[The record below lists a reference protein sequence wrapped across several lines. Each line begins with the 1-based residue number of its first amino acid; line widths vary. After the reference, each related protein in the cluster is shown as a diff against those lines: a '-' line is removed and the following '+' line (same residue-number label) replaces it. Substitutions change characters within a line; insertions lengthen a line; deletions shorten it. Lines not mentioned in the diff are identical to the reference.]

1 MIGSKKSAIALSI
14 VCLLGSTSPV
24 FAQLSS
30 GVDPL
35 DEIGSPHSKIVDIDI
50 VTNSPTL
57 RSQSPIQQPQASS
70 SAWHSSG
77 AVEATAVPQQNGM
90 AQYNTFSA
98 DTNQYRASTTAPA
111 AGSTLAQGA
120 GKQPI
125 QIDSQT
131 VGRVVGVA
139 GTALILGAFLKN
151 GGVGGMMNT
160 FGLDNRFHSRG
171 SSLAP
176 Y

>member
-1 MIGSKKSAIALSI
+1 VNSSRNLAIALSV
-14 VCLLGSTSPV
+14 VCSIGCTSPV
-24 FAQLSS
+24 FAQLSC
-30 GVDPL
+30 GAEPL
-35 DEIGSPHSKIVDIDI
+35 DEVGSAHSKIVDIDI

-57 RSQSPIQQPQASS
+57 QGQSTIQQPQVAASS
-70 SAWHSSG
+70 SWSPRAVQSG
-77 AVEATAVPQQNGM
+77 LAPQQTSTIEQNVFSSQQYSSVTPNA
-90 AQYNTFSA
+90 AQNVA
-98 DTNQYRASTTAPA
+98 
-111 AGSTLAQGA
+111 
-120 GKQPI
+120 KQPI